1 MPFPWTKSQWGDAL
15 TSTPAPLVSFYI
27 SEQNLLAFSL
37 WSLVDSECAHLLKVA
52 TSEYYRRRGC
62 ARGLI
67 EEDLENLAMRDYRR
81 FYLEVGSENYQPN
94 APRFKE
100 RRPHHS
106 ATQTGDLRAQP
117 PRAFQGQ
124 NNKHGR
130 CGARNGLWHERA
142 CEARLAV
149 SRTRN
154 CRRRNGGSRSPPLV
168 QAKNAGY

>member
-1 MPFPWTKSQWGDAL
+1 MKLIELNHFNQDKYLDKIIRLDEQEMPFPWTKSQWGDAL

-81 FYLEVGSENYQPN
+81 FYLEVGSENLKAINFYETLGF
-94 APRFKE
+94 RKVHLKRSFY
-100 RRPHHS
+100 S
-106 ATQTGDLRAQP
+106 D
-117 PRAFQGQ
+117 
-124 NNKHGR
+124 
-130 CGARNGLWHERA
+130 
-142 CEARLAV
+142 
-149 SRTRN
+149 
-154 CRRRNGGSRSPPLV
+154 GSDAYAMHLSL
-168 QAKNAGY
+168 N